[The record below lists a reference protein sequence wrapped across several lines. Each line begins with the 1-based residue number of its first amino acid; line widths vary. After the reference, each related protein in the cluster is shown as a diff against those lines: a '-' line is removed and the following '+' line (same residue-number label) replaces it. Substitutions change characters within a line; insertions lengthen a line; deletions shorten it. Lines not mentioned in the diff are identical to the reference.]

1 MPKTTASTKY
11 AGMDAWRALHYG
23 ALDSF
28 QALAGIALTTT
39 AAYELWGVWA
49 GVFAL
54 GLLAKVDIWIDG
66 ITLAIGKDKI

>member
-11 AGMDAWRALHYG
+11 AGVDAWRKLHYS
-23 ALDSF
+23 AFDSF
-28 QALAGIALTTT
+28 QALMGLALATA
-39 AAYELWGVWA
+39 AAYELWGLWA
-49 GVFAL
+49 GVFVF